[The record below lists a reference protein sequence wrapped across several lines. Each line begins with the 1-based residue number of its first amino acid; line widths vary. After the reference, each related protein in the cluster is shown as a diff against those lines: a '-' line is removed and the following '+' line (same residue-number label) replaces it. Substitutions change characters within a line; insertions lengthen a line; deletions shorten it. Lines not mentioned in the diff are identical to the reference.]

1 MNTTLDT
8 VKNLLLSKSDNN
20 IYSWY
25 INNGTL
31 DEVILDKIDFISE
44 CIHDGLGDRV
54 LSQDFKKDMEK
65 LENQLNGGHRYGVK
79 NHIYSENFILIN
91 GINEMIEANKRS
103 ELGFQYVTA
112 NQNLRKVIGTQLR
125 KGQQM
130 NFVSEDSNRYFAE
143 DQGASESMLSTQ
155 TENGYLHNVAT
166 LFDAGRV
173 VSEQNN
179 VFFPSDSTLFQNSG
193 IVVALKTKG
202 KSDKHAT
209 VHILIVQGFI
219 FTDSKQK
226 NYRTFHGYI
235 HETGM
240 KDPIYFNG
248 SNDQYYIQPG
258 IQKLSEDSFYGKTS
272 PVRTGL
278 SSFTRIMIKFTGD
291 YGQRLIASAFQI
303 IHAIVNYCLA
313 VSTGD
318 GNMAAYCIK
327 GIKWENHGLIRIPVY
342 YHKRRTIELPGQ
354 SVKCRSPGYIILIT
368 FIDTN
373 ISEESKKKRQ
383 DQVHLEKKKIDLQ
396 TSINELYKETVGL
409 ANLVTT
415 YRDLRTTISH
425 TRRPKTDLIHN
436 FNNIIKELSENMSEV
451 SKKRK
456 IIVLNLKLSSTIKDQ
471 LSENDELYE
480 SLLKRVNENIES
492 IEREISKK
500 TCDIHKCDEDIL
512 KLQREIDKDGSS
524 KAASN
529 FFPKEKWMEGTF
541 HPRQYIDKFGNVV
554 NESQLS
560 TDTELSGSISIDSKN
575 SDYFKGTSIS
585 FSPSQSSKT
594 SKKRTSSKTIIGK
607 KRRRGGNKTRKNYKT
622 H

>member
-1 MNTTLDT
+1 
-8 VKNLLLSKSDNN
+8 
-20 IYSWY
+20 
-25 INNGTL
+25 
-31 DEVILDKIDFISE
+31 
-44 CIHDGLGDRV
+44 V
-54 LSQDFKKDMEK
+54 LSEDFKNDMRK
-65 LENQLNGGHRYGVK
+65 LEKQMTGGQNYG
-79 NHIYSENFILIN
+79 IYSENNILLG
-91 GINEMIEANKRS
+91 GIDEMIKAYKRD

-112 NQNLRKVIGTQLR
+112 NQNLRKVIAQQLR
-125 KGQQM
+125 KGQKM
-130 NFVSEDSNRYFAE
+130 NFVAEDSSRYFAE

-155 TENGYLHNVAT
+155 TENRYLHNVAT

-173 VSEQNN
+173 VTEDNN
-179 VFFPSDSTLFQNSG
+179 VFFPSDSTSFQNSG
-193 IVVALKTKG
+193 FVVALKTKG

-291 YGQRLIASAFQI
+291 FGQRLLAAAFQI
-303 IHAIVNYCLA
+303 IYAVARLCIA

-354 SVKCRSPGYIILIT
+354 TVKCQSPGYIILIT

-383 DQVHLEKKKIDLQ
+383 AQVNLDKKKIDLQ
-396 TSINELYKETVGL
+396 TYINELYKEKETL
-409 ANLVTT
+409 KYLVMG
-415 YRDLRTTISH
+415 YHYLRTTIGD
-425 TRRPKTDLIHN
+425 TKRPQTDLIEQ
-436 FNNIIKELSENMSEV
+436 FNNVIEELSENVIKELSESVSEV
-451 SKKRK
+451 SKKQK
-456 IIVLNLKLSSTIKDQ
+456 LDKKFLDKKLPLTFHEQLLK
-471 LSENDELYE
+471 NDEFYE
-480 SLLKRVNENIES
+480 SLIKRINENIVN
-492 IEREISKK
+492 IEKKISEGA
-500 TCDIHKCDEDIL
+500 CSIHKCDEDIL
-512 KLQREIDKDGSS
+512 ALQKEIDKDGSS
-524 KAASN
+524 KASSK
-529 FFPKEKWMEGTF
+529 FFPKEKWIEGTF
-541 HPRQYIDKFGNVV
+541 HPRRYIDKHGDVV

-560 TDTELSGSISIDSKN
+560 TDTELSTSVSFDSKN
-575 SDYFKGTSIS
+575 SDYFQGTPKSI
-585 FSPSQSSKT
+585 SPSQSS
-594 SKKRTSSKTIIGK
+594 RTSRKHDVLSKTITGK
-607 KRRRGGNKTRKNYKT
+607 KRQRGGNKTRRRK
-622 H
+622 